1 LPGKFSVMDAILI
14 SSKNKSD
21 LDLIQKL
28 VKKMG
33 LQSKFLSDEEKEDFG
48 LLQAMLEVDRT
59 DKVSKTDVI
68 NKIMKKCK

>member
-1 LPGKFSVMDAILI
+1 MDAILI

-33 LQSKFLSDEEKEDFG
+33 LQSKLLSESEKEDFG
-48 LLQAMLEVDRT
+48 LLHAMLEADRT
-59 DKVSKTDVI
+59 DKVSKTVVVK
-68 NKIMKKCK
+68 KIMGKCK